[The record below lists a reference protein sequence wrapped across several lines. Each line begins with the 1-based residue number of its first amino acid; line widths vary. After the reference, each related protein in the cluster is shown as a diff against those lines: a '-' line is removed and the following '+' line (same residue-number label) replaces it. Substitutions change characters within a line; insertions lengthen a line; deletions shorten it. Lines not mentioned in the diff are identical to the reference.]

1 MNMTAAI
8 EALTGKALA
17 ESTDQEIYLALL
29 DIVRE
34 RGKLDLIDYVS
45 FHPYYENPDDA
56 TPGIEALAELVAAAD
71 AAATRAEIEALD
83 DTTFCT
89 AYIKLLRLL
98 KERYPDVKIV
108 CIIGDYLSTGIE
120 RSTLAIARHYGA
132 RCVDLY
138 AVNGFN
144 DQTYMPKHDYNPA
157 TGKGCHPS
165 SEAMK
170 FIADKIYAELGSWLE
185 E

>member
-1 MNMTAAI
+1 MLIHGGTNDYAHNVDPLAPGLPI
-8 EALTGKALA
+8 QSAEAPSEA
-17 ESTDQEIYLALL
+17 
-29 DIVRE
+29 
-34 RGKLDLIDYVS
+34 
-45 FHPYYENPDDA
+45 
-56 TPGIEALAELVAAAD
+56 ALAELFAAAD

-83 DTTFCT
+83 D
-89 AYIKLLRLL
+89 
-98 KERYPDVKIV
+98 KIV

>member
-1 MNMTAAI
+1 M
-8 EALTGKALA
+8 
-17 ESTDQEIYLALL
+17 
-29 DIVRE
+29 
-34 RGKLDLIDYVS
+34 ID
-45 FHPYYENPDDA
+45 
-56 TPGIEALAELVAAAD
+56 
-71 AAATRAEIEALD
+71 
-83 DTTFCT
+83 
-89 AYIKLLRLL
+89 
-98 KERYPDVKIV
+98 
-108 CIIGDYLSTGIE
+108 IGDYLSTGIE